1 MPQGRPHRGR
11 RRLSCGSRHCS
22 GYPRPRAP
30 RRRRSQRRHTMG
42 QLLELPPR
50 FIRQGRLGERPHRL
64 RGMISRR
71 ATEWSKS
78 PRNCR
83 AKSPS
88 EATVRA
94 TARLQQYSP
103 YFLGHGRHP
112 SWLLYFYVV
121 ASSLR
126 HIISPRKS
134 IATLDFRCSLAPNPL
149 TSRRRCSM
157 FDASMLMVEI
167 GRVFDWYCVL

>member
-1 MPQGRPHRGR
+1 MKSIPAENDWITKGLYNLQVGEFGEPGPRCHRGGRTEGVEGCRAVVGTAQVIHGREHRVVGGVNVATRWASCWNSPSFYSARQAR
-11 RRLSCGSRHCS
+11 RASSSTTRASGRSRKMIC
-22 GYPRPRAP
+22 
-30 RRRRSQRRHTMG
+30 RRS
-42 QLLELPPR
+42 
-50 FIRQGRLGERPHRL
+50 
-64 RGMISRR
+64 
-71 ATEWSKS
+71 TEWSKS

-126 HIISPRKS
+126 HIISPSK
-134 IATLDFRCSLAPNPL
+134 A
-149 TSRRRCSM
+149 
-157 FDASMLMVEI
+157 
-167 GRVFDWYCVL
+167 